1 MGLFPREL
9 QERLEALPAVVEAAY
24 DSFHFYEGIVAIMD
38 VLRLTNSFVQVIWA
52 AFCRASLRQLRLSQV
67 YCIVLIESY
76 FAQTSNIIGNI
87 IRPF

>member
-1 MGLFPREL
+1 MDENGLFHREL

-52 AFCRASLRQLRLSQV
+52 AAFVEPAYDSFHS
-67 YCIVLIESY
+67 YKDIVL
-76 FAQTSNIIGNI
+76 F
-87 IRPF
+87 

>member
-1 MGLFPREL
+1 MDENGLFLREL

-52 AFCRASLRQLRLSQV
+52 DFVESAYGSYHF
-67 YCIVLIESY
+67 YKDIVL
-76 FAQTSNIIGNI
+76 F
-87 IRPF
+87 